1 MKFYIDKENRIMF
14 SITPDYLSEQE
25 ENYMA
30 EKLTEST
37 PYRVFV
43 FGNTESIELF

>member
-14 SITPDYLSEQE
+14 VITPNYLSEKE
-25 ENYMA
+25 EEALA

-37 PYRVFV
+37 PYRVFA